1 MARDNRERVQNTD
14 TSGPRSTRR
23 RSVQV
28 TGSGATALLLICGCI
43 MLAACTGPFGATTT
57 PTATTTATPTPV
69 VLYAAD
75 WSRGLTGWQASAGW
89 TVVNGA
95 LQSDEGDNRAVTIPY
110 QPTVSD
116 YAVEFQLQIVDIPQD
131 GGYFLL
137 TADRTS
143 DSIGYQ
149 AGVFNL
155 LIPGLHPSGKH
166 PTLLASLDP
175 EDAEDP
181 TMVVNS
187 VHDYEPG
194 PGVRTYRVEVQGRTV
209 RIGADGREFSWTQN
223 IATMRLSSG
232 PLRLK
237 CSGVEIRVSSLR
249 VIAP

>member
-1 MARDNRERVQNTD
+1 MARDNREGAPNTGA
-14 TSGPRSTRR
+14 SGPRSTRR
-23 RSVQV
+23 RGAQV
-28 TGSGATALLLICGCI
+28 TGSGATALLLICTSLT
-43 MLAACTGPFGATTT
+43 LAACAGPFGATTT
-57 PTATTTATPTPV
+57 PTATATPTPV

-75 WSRGLTGWQASAGW
+75 WSKGLAGWQASAGW

-95 LQSDEGDNRAVTIPY
+95 LQSDEGDNRSVTIPY
-110 QPTVSD
+110 QPAVSA
-116 YAVEFQLQIVDIPQD
+116 YAVEFHLQIVDIPHD

-155 LIPGLHPSGKH
+155 LIPGLHPAGKH
-166 PTLLASLDP
+166 PTLLAHLDP

-209 RIGADGREFSWTQN
+209 RIGADNRVFSWTQN
-223 IATMRLSSG
+223 IETAHLSSG

-237 CSGVEIRVSSLR
+237 CSGVEIRVTSLR
-249 VIAP
+249 VVAL